1 MIFICDVDDG
11 LLNAV
16 DPIIL
21 FEFCPEERVINMM
34 MMMMI
39 SMMMISMMTIIIM
52 IMMMMLIIMI
62 SINIITYLVFTM
74 NDLAGDS
81 TRKE

>member
-21 FEFCPEERVINMM
+21 LEFCPEESVINMTM
-34 MMMMI
+34 IMI
-39 SMMMISMMTIIIM
+39 SMKTMIIM
-52 IMMMMLIIMI
+52 IMMIMMMLIIMI

>member
-34 MMMMI
+34 M
-39 SMMMISMMTIIIM
+39 MMMISMMTIIIM